1 MLLNVSYNDPKQE
14 LTITDLVGKP
24 FNLRD
29 RIKFSGVGSPKLQIV
44 SSSPKIA
51 NLLLLDNNLDVCN
64 IEIRPKGI
72 IVRFRSLLETYAM
85 VIPELSLKFNYN
97 IPQNLETTNSCE
109 SLAPLC
115 CETTTCLWSSNW
127 FPLGRKRWLGFCWAL
142 QYQTALRSIM
152 ALVNFSSKVQA
163 TTHAWRISYTSA
175 CRLFAF
181 AIYLV
186 FFDDFV
192 R

>member
-1 MLLNVSYNDPKQE
+1 MLLNVSYSDPKQE

-24 FNLRD
+24 FSLLD

-85 VIPELSLKFNYN
+85 VIPFYKLSVFKGKS
-97 IPQNLETTNSCE
+97 NS
-109 SLAPLC
+109 
-115 CETTTCLWSSNW
+115 
-127 FPLGRKRWLGFCWAL
+127 
-142 QYQTALRSIM
+142 YSI
-152 ALVNFSSKVQA
+152 
-163 TTHAWRISYTSA
+163 HA
-175 CRLFAF
+175 
-181 AIYLV
+181 
-186 FFDDFV
+186 
-192 R
+192 

>member
-14 LTITDLVGKP
+14 QIITDLVGKP
-24 FNLRD
+24 FSLRD

-85 VIPELSLKFNYN
+85 VIPFYKLSVFKGKSASY
-97 IPQNLETTNSCE
+97 
-109 SLAPLC
+109 
-115 CETTTCLWSSNW
+115 
-127 FPLGRKRWLGFCWAL
+127 
-142 QYQTALRSIM
+142 SI
-152 ALVNFSSKVQA
+152 
-163 TTHAWRISYTSA
+163 HADGQKIEVHSEKRISE
-175 CRLFAF
+175 
-181 AIYLV
+181 
-186 FFDDFV
+186 FFSKIMGIKAKYIENPT
-192 R
+192 

>member
-1 MLLNVSYNDPKQE
+1 MLLNVSYNDPKIEQ
-14 LTITDLVGKP
+14 TITDLVGKP

-85 VIPELSLKFNYN
+85 VIPFYKLSVFKGK
-97 IPQNLETTNSCE
+97 SD
-109 SLAPLC
+109 SH
-115 CETTTCLWSSNW
+115 
-127 FPLGRKRWLGFCWAL
+127 
-142 QYQTALRSIM
+142 SI
-152 ALVNFSSKVQA
+152 
-163 TTHAWRISYTSA
+163 HADGPVSYTHLTLPTK
-175 CRLFAF
+175 R
-181 AIYLV
+181 IV
-186 FFDDFV
+186 
-192 R
+192 

>member
-1 MLLNVSYNDPKQE
+1 MLMNVSYNDPKQE
-14 LTITDLVGKP
+14 QAITDLVGKP

-85 VIPELSLKFNYN
+85 VIPFYKLSIFKGKSASYSIHADGQKIEIRSDKHTSEFFSK
-97 IPQNLETTNSCE
+97 IM
-109 SLAPLC
+109 
-115 CETTTCLWSSNW
+115 
-127 FPLGRKRWLGFCWAL
+127 GFKAK
-142 QYQTALRSIM
+142 YIENPT
-152 ALVNFSSKVQA
+152 
-163 TTHAWRISYTSA
+163 
-175 CRLFAF
+175 
-181 AIYLV
+181 
-186 FFDDFV
+186 
-192 R
+192 

>member
-14 LTITDLVGKP
+14 LTVTDLVGKP

-85 VIPELSLKFNYN
+85 VIPIL
-97 IPQNLETTNSCE
+97 
-109 SLAPLC
+109 
-115 CETTTCLWSSNW
+115 
-127 FPLGRKRWLGFCWAL
+127 
-142 QYQTALRSIM
+142 
-152 ALVNFSSKVQA
+152 
-163 TTHAWRISYTSA
+163 
-175 CRLFAF
+175 
-181 AIYLV
+181 
-186 FFDDFV
+186 
-192 R
+192 

>member
-14 LTITDLVGKP
+14 LTIPDLVGKP

-85 VIPELSLKFNYN
+85 VIPFYKLSVFKGKSNNYSIHADRKKIEIHSDKHTSKFF
-97 IPQNLETTNSCE
+97 S
-109 SLAPLC
+109 
-115 CETTTCLWSSNW
+115 
-127 FPLGRKRWLGFCWAL
+127 K
-142 QYQTALRSIM
+142 IM
-152 ALVNFSSKVQA
+152 EFKAK
-163 TTHAWRISYTSA
+163 YTENP
-175 CRLFAF
+175 
-181 AIYLV
+181 I
-186 FFDDFV
+186 
-192 R
+192 

>member
-14 LTITDLVGKP
+14 QIITDLVGKP
-24 FNLRD
+24 FSLRD

-85 VIPELSLKFNYN
+85 VIPFYKLSVFKGKSASY
-97 IPQNLETTNSCE
+97 
-109 SLAPLC
+109 
-115 CETTTCLWSSNW
+115 
-127 FPLGRKRWLGFCWAL
+127 
-142 QYQTALRSIM
+142 SI
-152 ALVNFSSKVQA
+152 
-163 TTHAWRISYTSA
+163 HADGQKIEVHSDERISE
-175 CRLFAF
+175 
-181 AIYLV
+181 
-186 FFDDFV
+186 FFSKIMGIKAKYIENPT
-192 R
+192 

>member
-14 LTITDLVGKP
+14 QIITDLVGKP
-24 FNLRD
+24 FSLRD

-85 VIPELSLKFNYN
+85 VIPFYKLSVFKGKSASY
-97 IPQNLETTNSCE
+97 
-109 SLAPLC
+109 
-115 CETTTCLWSSNW
+115 
-127 FPLGRKRWLGFCWAL
+127 
-142 QYQTALRSIM
+142 SI
-152 ALVNFSSKVQA
+152 
-163 TTHAWRISYTSA
+163 HADGQKIEVYSDKRISE
-175 CRLFAF
+175 
-181 AIYLV
+181 
-186 FFDDFV
+186 FFSKIMGIKAKYIENPT
-192 R
+192 